1 MKKRRRRGRL
11 FLLACL
17 GVAVLQAAVV
27 AQPGTPAT
35 PAAQTVAPA
44 ATPGPVRSGGTVSSA
59 EPVST
64 AAATPAPKATST
76 AETSPAP
83 KTAEA
88 TPAVETPKAEKS
100 ASSAET
106 KEVSASPTPMAS
118 PLIRGTLDYS
128 AGAPRDEAGWKQAGA
143 VGQST
148 FVDKLRTVTWALA
161 LICFLVWLVGKF
173 APKGTL
179 EKFGL
184 PAIESDSLIEV
195 LEKKRMSPGRSI
207 LLLRVGPKVL
217 AVAAT
222 ESGYSTLAEIDGEA
236 VKKHLDERAKQAP
249 AQPSPGPAVSG
260 GPSEVAKHYLSII
273 PGLGA
278 KK

>member
-1 MKKRRRRGRL
+1 MRRQRRRGRL
-11 FLLACL
+11 FLLTCL
-17 GVAVLQAAVV
+17 GVAWLQGGAL
-27 AQPGTPAT
+27 AQQPSGTP
-35 PAAQTVAPA
+35 V
-44 ATPGPVRSGGTVSSA
+44 V
-59 EPVST
+59 
-64 AAATPAPKATST
+64 ATST
-76 AETSPAP
+76 PTAKAPPKGMASPKTGSASGTVKATPSSASASASPAP
-83 KTAEA
+83 TTP
-88 TPAVETPKAEKS
+88 TPAV
-100 ASSAET
+100 
-106 KEVSASPTPMAS
+106 S
-118 PLIRGTLDYS
+118 PLIPGKLDYS
-128 AGAPRDEAGWKQAGA
+128 AGSAREVQDWKQAGA

-148 FVDKLRTVTWALA
+148 FMDKLRTMTWTLA

-184 PAIESDSLIEV
+184 PTVESGSLIEV

-222 ESGYSTLAEIDGEA
+222 ESGYSTLAELDGEA
-236 VKKHLDERAKQAP
+236 VKKHLDERAEKAP
-249 AQPSPGPAVSG
+249 PETTPSVPS
-260 GPSEVAKHYLSII
+260 GPSGVAKHYLSII